1 MSQVGRRRGWWKEG
15 GGEWWRDRRGEGVVE
30 GGERGWIE
38 EEVVE
43 VLVCNEERIDSLVL
57 SQVQLC
63 YWEVPF

>member
-1 MSQVGRRRGWWKEG
+1 M
-15 GGEWWRDRRGEGVVE
+15 E